1 MSGDDETPNL
11 SEDEQRE
18 VYLEEL
24 VKLKKEK
31 GAVAYQK
38 RRNEIALLLECNY
51 GPLDEDVDSRIK
63 AEKESGGD
71 DDTDADVAK
80 ILFLIATEVVEE
92 FWHNDVE
99 GFASFVRDGH
109 LEHYWLYHPRF
120 RSFLSHEY
128 GKRYQQ
134 VNGKGEIVPK
144 YPSKIALELAIYRLS
159 GYVLNIGKEYEPRV
173 RVNYADGALWLD
185 LGRHDW
191 KYIRVTA
198 DGWEIRDRCEAKII
212 RGSGWKALPVPMRG
226 GDIRE
231 LRRFLNVYDDTDFAL
246 FLGQVVGLY
255 NVFGH
260 YTTTIFCGPAGSAK
274 TTAMRV
280 MRSLVDPHYVM
291 EQPFVSSR
299 DLMHGLTDRYV
310 IALENLSEIDGELSD
325 TVG

>member
-1 MSGDDETPNL
+1 MSDDDETPNL

-99 GFASFVRDGH
+99 GFTSFVRDGH

-212 RGSGWKALPVPMRG
+212 RGSRAKALPVPARG